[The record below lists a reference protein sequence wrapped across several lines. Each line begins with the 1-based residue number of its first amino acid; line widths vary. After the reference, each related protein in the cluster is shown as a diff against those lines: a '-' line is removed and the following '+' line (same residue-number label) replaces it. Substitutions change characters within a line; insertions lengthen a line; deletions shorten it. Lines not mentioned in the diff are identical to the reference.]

1 VEYITTLKTQ
11 EMEVKELRDQMYSF
25 WIKYKL
31 APEVAESLADEF
43 WDKTVAELL
52 SMPDKRIKSEIRY
65 AHADRAIWDQ
75 AWQAVEQARASRDK
89 PDNHF
94 HRIASTTSTELNPYF
109 V

>member
-1 VEYITTLKTQ
+1 
-11 EMEVKELRDQMYSF
+11 MEVKELHQQMYAF
-25 WIKYKL
+25 WRKYKL
-31 APEVAESLADEF
+31 APEVAKSLADDF
-43 WDKTVAELL
+43 FDKTVAQLL
-52 SMPDKRIKSEIRY
+52 SMPDKRIKAEICY
-65 AHADRAIWDQ
+65 CSADRAIWDQ